1 MINVPAGALLLIA
14 SDGFLA
20 LATDYGAY
28 DEMSLVTAAKSKGLA
43 ALGQELRAIESAD
56 PMGEKFARFKK
67 SDDSTALLL
76 EIT

>member
-1 MINVPAGALLLIA
+1 
-14 SDGFLA
+14 
-20 LATDYGAY
+20 
-28 DEMSLVTAAKSKGLA
+28 LVTAAKSKGLA

-76 EIT
+76 EVT